1 MSARRRSHMPGEGAA
16 LLRQRVITAV
26 GMLAVLYVA
35 TAWLSVVGFALVLSI
50 VMLPAL
56 LEWSRLMGLPH
67 AWQHWSYAL
76 LFYVLIVL
84 TVFVSTF
91 SGAQLSVLI
100 RGADWVLGLN
110 GVAILFWLL
119 VFGAIVRYPRSTS
132 LWDSPL
138 LLGVAG
144 WLTLLPAWWN
154 LVYLKLLDEGGVL
167 VFALIAL
174 VSVVDIGAY
183 FSGRKWGRS
192 KLAPALSPNK
202 SWAGF
207 WGGLAACVG
216 LALLLVTAIH
226 VGRQPLEALTW
237 TGLMALAALL
247 GVVSVIGDLFE
258 SMLKRQRGVKDSGQS
273 LPGHGGLLDRVDSL
287 LAATPVFTL
296 GVWFLASRVPWL

>member
-1 MSARRRSHMPGEGAA
+1 M
-16 LLRQRVITAV
+16 LKQRVITAV

-35 TAWLSVVGFALVLSI
+35 TAWLPVAGFAVVLSA
-50 VMLPAL
+50 VLLPAL

-67 AWQHWSYAL
+67 AWQHWLYAS
-76 LFYVLIVL
+76 LFYLLIVL
-84 TVFVSTF
+84 TVFLSTF

-119 VFGAIVRYPRSTS
+119 VFVAIARFPRSTS
-132 LWDSPL
+132 LWDSPWR
-138 LLGVAG
+138 LGVAG
-144 WLTLLPAWWN
+144 LLTLLPAWWN
-154 LVYLKLLDEGGVL
+154 LVYLKLLDEGGLL

-183 FSGRKWGRS
+183 FSGRRWGRS

-207 WGGLAACVG
+207 WGGLGACVG
-216 LALLLVTAIH
+216 LALLLVAAIH
-226 VGRQPLEALTW
+226 LGRQPLEALTW
-237 TGLMALAALL
+237 AGLTALAVLL

-296 GVWFLASRVPWL
+296 GVWFLASRVAWL

>member
-1 MSARRRSHMPGEGAA
+1 MRTRRRFHMPGEGVA

-35 TAWLSVVGFALVLSI
+35 TAWLPVAGFAVVLSA
-50 VMLPAL
+50 VLLPAL

-67 AWQHWSYAL
+67 AWQHWLYAL
-76 LFYVLIVL
+76 LFYLLIAL
-84 TVFVSTF
+84 TVFLSTF

-110 GVAILFWLL
+110 GIAILFWLL
-119 VFGAIVRYPRSTS
+119 VFGAIARFPRSTA
-132 LWDSPL
+132 LWDSPWR
-138 LLGVAG
+138 LGVAG

-154 LVYLKLLDEGGVL
+154 LVYLKLLDEGGLL

-207 WGGLAACVG
+207 WGGLGACVG
-216 LALLLVTAIH
+216 LALLLVAAIH

-237 TGLMALAALL
+237 AGLTALAVLL

-296 GVWFLASRVPWL
+296 GVWFLASRVAWL